1 MTYPPAQPPYGSAQ
15 QPYGSSPASPG
26 PYGPLAPTALAPD
39 PARPGQYGTPPAAPT
54 DRGDWSLSWH
64 GVRTVARLEL
74 TQRIRSTRW
83 KTALIVWFVVV
94 GGISILISTAASFG
108 STYGEIKTG
117 PLIFGLNVFFILFLG
132 LLVTPTL
139 SSSAI
144 NGDRNA
150 GTLAILQVT
159 LLTPLE
165 ITLGKLLAGWCAAL
179 AFLAVSIPF
188 IVWAF
193 FAGGVS
199 VLAVIT
205 TLLLLSLILAVV
217 CAFSLALSSLVQKTS
232 GSTMLSYL
240 VVAGLT
246 FFSFILFLLTL
257 IPMTSEETVR
267 VQQASSYDSDTGEVT
282 ECEWETYTRSEVHTE
297 RTWWL
302 LAINPFVMVA
312 DASPGGETFGD
323 DGANPLA
330 AMRDGVREMRA
341 GQGAPYT
348 SCPAEISGIEEE
360 DPSTAPVWPL
370 GLVFY
375 VLLGA
380 GSVALTVRRIRIPQ
394 RKLARG
400 TRVA

>member
-1 MTYPPAQPPYGSAQ
+1 MTYPPAPTPLSGS
-15 QPYGSSPASPG
+15 G
-26 PYGPLAPTALAPD
+26 PYGPGSPPPAPA
-39 PARPGQYGTPPAAPT
+39 PGQYGAPPTGPAE
-54 DRGDWSLSWH
+54 RGDWSLSWH

-83 KTALIVWFVVV
+83 KTALVVWFVVV
-94 GGISILISTAASFG
+94 GGISVLISTAASFG
-108 STYGEIKTG
+108 STYGDIKTG

-165 ITLGKLLAGWCAAL
+165 ITLGKLLAGWSAAL

-193 FAGGVS
+193 FAGGVP
-199 VLAVIT
+199 VLAVVT
-205 TLLLLSLILAVV
+205 TLALLSLVLAVV
-217 CAFSLALSSLVQKTS
+217 CAFSLALSSLVTKTS

-240 VVAGLT
+240 TVAGLA

-257 IPMTSEETVR
+257 IPMTSEDTVR
-267 VQQASSYDSDTGEVT
+267 VQQASAFDSETGQVT
-282 ECEWETYTRSEVHTE
+282 ACEWQTYETSQVHTE

-302 LAINPFVMVA
+302 LAVNPFVMIA
-312 DASPGGETFGD
+312 DASPGGESFGEN
-323 DGANPLA
+323 GADPLA
-330 AMRDGVREMRA
+330 AIRDSVREMRA
-341 GQGAPYT
+341 GQGAPST
-348 SCPAEISGIEEE
+348 SCPAEISGIEQT

-380 GSVALTVRRIRIPQ
+380 GSVYLTVRRIRIPQ
-394 RKLARG
+394 RRLARG
-400 TRVA
+400 TRIA